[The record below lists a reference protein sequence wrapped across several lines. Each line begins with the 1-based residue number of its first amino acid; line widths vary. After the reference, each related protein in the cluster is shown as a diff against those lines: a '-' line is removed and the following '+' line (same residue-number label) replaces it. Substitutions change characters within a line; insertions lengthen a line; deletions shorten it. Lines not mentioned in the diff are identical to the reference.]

1 MFRTRITELLGIDYP
16 ILQGGMRWAARAELA
31 AAVANAGGIGF
42 ISAHTQPTAK
52 DLEAEIAR
60 ARALTTKPIGVNL
73 TLLPANTGLDYDG
86 YVDAIVASG
95 VAAVETAGSNPAKY
109 IERLRAAGVKIL
121 HKCVTVRHALKAE
134 SLGVDAVSIDGFECA
149 GHPGEDD
156 VPGLV
161 LIPAAASKLRIPVV
175 ACGGFADGR
184 GLVAALALG
193 AEGINMGTRFMLTQE
208 SPLHPALKE
217 RFVQASERD
226 TVLIGRSYRDSSRV
240 MRNSV
245 SDKVLEL
252 EKQGGVT
259 HHDLLPLIGAK
270 QWMDAM
276 ASGDVEGGAIPL
288 GISVGLANDLPTC
301 AELIARIVS
310 EARSIVEQRL
320 AQITRPDS
328 INGDPRS
335 RPAAR

>member
-1 MFRTRITELLGIDYP
+1 MLRTRITELLGIDYP

-42 ISAHTQPTAK
+42 ISAHTQATAA
-52 DLEAEIAR
+52 DLAAEIRR
-60 ARALTTKPIGVNL
+60 ARGLSRRPIGVNL

-86 YVDAIVASG
+86 YVRAIVDEG
-95 VAAVETAGSNPAKY
+95 VAAVETAGGNPARY
-109 IERLRAAGVKIL
+109 IETLKRAGIKIV

-149 GHPGEDD
+149 GHPGEED

-161 LIPAAASKLRIPVV
+161 LIPLAAAKLRIPVV

-193 AEGINMGTRFMLTQE
+193 AEGINMGTRFMLTRE

-217 RFVQASERD
+217 RFVQATERD
-226 TVLIGRSYRDSSRV
+226 TVLIGRSYGDSSRV
-240 MRNSV
+240 MRNAV
-245 SDKVLEL
+245 SADVLER
-252 EKQGGVT
+252 EKQGGVS
-259 HHDLLPLIGAK
+259 HKDLLPLIGA
-270 QWMDAM
+270 QRWMNAM
-276 ASGDVEGGAIPL
+276 ATGDAEGGAIPL
-288 GISVGLANDLPTC
+288 GLSVALANDLPTC

-310 EARSIVEQRL
+310 EATDIVRQRL
-320 AQITRPDS
+320 TGIVS
-328 INGDPRS
+328 G
-335 RPAAR
+335 

>member
-1 MFRTRITELLGIDYP
+1 MFKTRVTELLGIDYP

-42 ISAHTQPTAK
+42 ISAHTQPTAR

-60 ARALTTKPIGVNL
+60 ARALTSKPIGVNL

-86 YVDAIVASG
+86 YVSAIVANG
-95 VAAVETAGSNPAKY
+95 VTAVETAGGNPSKY
-109 IERLRAAGVKIL
+109 IERLKAAGVKVV

-161 LIPAAASKLRIPVV
+161 LIPVAVSKLRIPVI

-217 RFVQASERD
+217 RFVQATERD
-226 TVLIGRSYRDSSRV
+226 TVLID
-240 MRNSV
+240 
-245 SDKVLEL
+245 VLAR

-270 QWMDAM
+270 RWMEAM
-276 ASGDVEGGAIPL
+276 ATGDVDGGAIPL

-301 AELIARIVS
+301 ADLIGRIVE
-310 EARSIVEQRL
+310 EARHIVRARL
-320 AQITRPDS
+320 APIT
-328 INGDPRS
+328 GQ
-335 RPAAR
+335 

>member
-42 ISAHTQPTAK
+42 ISAHTMPTAK
-52 DLEAEIAR
+52 DLEAEIRKAR
-60 ARALTTKPIGVNL
+60 SLTSKPIGVNL

-86 YVDAIVASG
+86 YVAAIVAG
-95 VAAVETAGSNPAKY
+95 GIAAVETAGGNPARH
-109 IERLRAAGVKIL
+109 IETLKRAGIKVV

-149 GHPGEDD
+149 GHPGEED

-161 LIPAAASKLRIPVV
+161 LIPSAASKLKIPVV

-193 AEGINMGTRFMLTQE
+193 ADGINMGTRFMLTRE
-208 SPLHPALKE
+208 SPLHPILKE
-217 RFVQASERD
+217 RFVQATERD
-226 TVLIGRSYRDSSRV
+226 TVLIGRSYGDSSRV
-240 MRNSV
+240 MSNAV
-245 SDKVLEL
+245 SDDVNER

-259 HHDLLPLIGAK
+259 HHDLLPLIGA
-270 QWMDAM
+270 QRWMEAM
-276 ASGDVEGGAIPL
+276 ATGDVEGGAIPL
-288 GISVGLANDLPTC
+288 GMSVGLANDLPSC
-301 AELIARIVS
+301 AELIARMVA
-310 EARSIVEQRL
+310 EARQIVQDRL
-320 AQITRPDS
+320 VPIT
-328 INGDPRS
+328 
-335 RPAAR
+335 AA

>member
-1 MFRTRITELLGIDYP
+1 MFKTRITQLLGIDYP
-16 ILQGGMRWAARAELA
+16 IIQGGMRWAARAELA

-42 ISAHTQPTAK
+42 ISAHTHPTANE
-52 DLEAEIAR
+52 LEAEIRKAR
-60 ARALTTKPIGVNL
+60 SLTDKPLGVNL

-86 YVDAIVASG
+86 YVSAIVANG
-95 VAAVETAGSNPAKY
+95 VTAVETAGGNPSKY
-109 IERLRAAGVKIL
+109 IERLKGAGVKVL

-161 LIPAAASKLRIPVV
+161 LIPLAASKLRIPVV

-184 GLVAALALG
+184 GLVAALTLG

-208 SPLHPALKE
+208 SPLHPTLKD
-217 RFVQASERD
+217 RFVQATERD
-226 TVLIGRSYRDSSRV
+226 TVLIGRSYGDSSRV

-245 SDKVLEL
+245 SAQVLER
-252 EKQGGVT
+252 EKQGGAT
-259 HHDLLPLIGAK
+259 HHDLLPLTGAK
-270 QWMDAM
+270 RWMDAM
-276 ASGDVEGGAIPL
+276 ATGDVEGGAIPL

-301 AELIARIVS
+301 AELITRIVA
-310 EARSIVEQRL
+310 EARELVHGRL
-320 AQITRPDS
+320 P
-328 INGDPRS
+328 GMV
-335 RPAAR
+335 PA